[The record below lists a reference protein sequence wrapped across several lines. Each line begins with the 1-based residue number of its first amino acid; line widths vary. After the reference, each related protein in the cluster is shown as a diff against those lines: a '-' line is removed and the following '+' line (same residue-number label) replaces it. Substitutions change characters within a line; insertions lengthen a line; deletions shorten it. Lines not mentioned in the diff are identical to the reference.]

1 MTAMNTIFLLLS
13 IQAALG
19 AFDNLWHHE
28 LEARLPQRTSARYE
42 LSLHAAREA
51 IYGVVFLGLAWFE
64 WRGAFAA
71 VLAALLLIE
80 LGITLADFLEEDRTR
95 RLPPFERVLHTVL
108 TISYGLFLG
117 LIAPVL
123 WAWAQQPTAM
133 VLAPHG
139 WVSWLFTA
147 YAFGV
152 WAWSVRNTLAAIK
165 LYRTAPPV
173 QPNALHARG
182 LQPQPATLVTG
193 ATGFVGSAL
202 VADLVRDGQR
212 VIVLTRDALQA
223 RASFG
228 PGVWVVD
235 TLDAIPSETSIDA
248 VVNLAGARV
257 LGMPW
262 TEARRRQLLASRVDT
277 TVALVSLMRRLHKA
291 PRVLVSASAV
301 GFYGAS
307 PNASMEPLDETA
319 PPRSGEFQSD
329 LCAAIEHEARRAEAL
344 GVRVVRMRFGVV
356 LGHGG
361 GAYPMQ
367 ALSAR
372 LGLGA
377 VLGHGRQP
385 APWIHLA
392 DAVGLVRFAM
402 AHQYLQ
408 GPINAV
414 APEAVTQAGFAQA
427 LAASFGRSAWLRMPA
442 LPLRVMLGEMS
453 TLLLEGQNAVPRA
466 VLAQGYRFVHPRL
479 SSALADLEKADRSE
493 TGFARNKFNQNAL

>member
-1 MTAMNTIFLLLS
+1 MSAMNTIFLLLS

-51 IYGVVFLGLAWFE
+51 IYGVVFFGLAWFE

-71 VLAALLLIE
+71 LLAALLLVE

-123 WAWAQQPTAM
+123 WTWVQQPTAM

-147 YAFGV
+147 YAVGV
-152 WAWSVRNTLAAIK
+152 WAWSVRNVLAAIK
-165 LYRTAPPV
+165 LYRTAPPT
-173 QPNALHARG
+173 QPSALHARS

-235 TLDAIPSETSIDA
+235 TLDAIPSETTIDA

-262 TEARRRQLLASRVDT
+262 TQARRRQLLASRVDT
-277 TVALVSLMRRLHKA
+277 TVAVVSLMRRLHKA

-307 PNASMEPLDETA
+307 PNASMEPLDEAA
-319 PPRSGEFQSD
+319 PPRPGEFQSD

-377 VLGHGRQP
+377 VLGHGRQA

-408 GPINAV
+408 GAVNAV
-414 APEAVTQAGFAQA
+414 APDAVTQAAYARA
-427 LAASFGRSAWLRMPA
+427 LAVSFGRHAWLRIPG
-442 LPLRVMLGEMS
+442 LPLRVLLGEMS
-453 TLLLEGQNAVPRA
+453 SLLLEGQNTVPSA
-466 VLAQGYRFVHPRL
+466 ALARDYRFVHPRL
-479 SSALADLEKADRSE
+479 RGALAELVG
-493 TGFARNKFNQNAL
+493 T

>member
-13 IQAALG
+13 FQAALG

-51 IYGVVFLGLAWFE
+51 IYGVVFVGLAWFE

-123 WAWAQQPTAM
+123 WVWAQQPTAM
-133 VLAPHG
+133 ALAPHG

-147 YAFGV
+147 YGIGV
-152 WAWSVRNTLAAIK
+152 WAWSVRNVLAAIK
-165 LYRTAPPV
+165 LYRMAPPA
-173 QPNALHARG
+173 QPCTLHARG
-182 LQPQPATLVTG
+182 LQPRPATLVTG
-193 ATGFVGSAL
+193 AAGFVGSAL
-202 VADLVRDGQR
+202 VADLLRDGQR
-212 VIVLTRDALQA
+212 VIVLSRDALQA

-228 PGVWVVD
+228 PAVWVVD
-235 TLDAIPSETSIDA
+235 TLDAIPSETCIDA

-262 TEARRRQLLASRVDT
+262 TQARRRQLLASRVDT
-277 TVALVSLMRRLHKA
+277 TMAVVQLMRRLQKA

-319 PPRSGEFQSD
+319 PPRQGEFQSD

-367 ALSAR
+367 AWSAR

-377 VLGHGRQP
+377 MLGHGRQA

-402 AHQYLQ
+402 AHKYLQ
-408 GPINAV
+408 GPVNAV
-414 APEAVTQAGFAQA
+414 APGAVTQAMFAQG
-427 LAASFGRSAWLRMPA
+427 LAASFGRSAWLRMPG
-442 LPLRVMLGEMS
+442 LPLRAVLGEMS
-453 TLLLEGQNAVPRA
+453 TLLLDGQNAVPLA
-466 VLAQGYRFVHPRL
+466 ALAQGYRFVHPQLRG
-479 SSALADLEKADRSE
+479 ALADLVE
-493 TGFARNKFNQNAL
+493 TERPEAGVMGAEC